1 MKIKTLQEYFDVMI
15 YNDIIERYKVKDISL
30 LKDFIKRLLQ
40 TTTKEFSVNKISN
53 ELKSM

>member
-1 MKIKTLQEYFDVMI
+1 MI
-15 YNDIIERYKVKDISL
+15 YNDIIERYKVKDLSL